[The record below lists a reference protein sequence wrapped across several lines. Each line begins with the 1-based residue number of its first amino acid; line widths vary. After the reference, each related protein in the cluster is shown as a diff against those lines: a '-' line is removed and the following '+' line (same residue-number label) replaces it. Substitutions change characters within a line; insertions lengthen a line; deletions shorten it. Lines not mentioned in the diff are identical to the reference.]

1 MERTLFKEEHEIFR
15 DAFRKFMEKE
25 VIPLHEQWEE
35 EGVVPKALW
44 QKAGA
49 QGFLCPW
56 LPEKYGG
63 SDADYLYS
71 VVIMEE
77 VARAG
82 ASGWSINL
90 HSDIC
95 VPYLDS
101 FGNEEQKARWLP
113 GCASGEIITAI
124 AMTEPQAGSD
134 LQALRATALPDGDAY
149 VLNGQKTFISNGLCN
164 DLCIVAARTNPKAQP
179 AHTGV
184 SLLVVEAGTPGYVKG
199 RRLKKI
205 GMHAQDTAE
214 LSFEDC
220 RVPVKNLLGQEGQGF
235 IYLMQKLQPE
245 RLVCAV
251 AAQAAARR
259 ALEHTI
265 QYCHER
271 ECFGRQIAKFQN
283 TRFKLVEM
291 MTQIEVSQSFVD
303 RLVLEHAAGRDVTT
317 ETCMAKFWCTEMLK
331 KVVDECLQFFGGY
344 GYMLEY
350 PIAKAYI
357 DARVQT
363 IFAGTTEIMKEVIAR
378 RTGI

>member
-15 DAFRKFMEKE
+15 EAFRKFLEKE
-25 VIPLHEQWEE
+25 VIPHHERWEE
-35 EGVVPKALW
+35 EGVVPRSLW
-44 QKAGA
+44 RKAGE

-56 LPEKYGG
+56 LPEQYGG
-63 SDADYLYS
+63 SGADYLYS

-82 ASGWSINL
+82 ASGWGVNL

-95 VPYLDS
+95 VPYLFS
-101 FGNEEQKARWLP
+101 YGTAEQKERWLP
-113 GCASGEIITAI
+113 GCASGELITAV

-134 LQALRATALPDGDAY
+134 LQAIRTTAVKDGDYY
-149 VLNGQKTFISNGLCN
+149 VLNGQKTFISNGLSN
-164 DLCIVAARTNPKAQP
+164 DLCIVAARTDTKVDKP
-179 AHTGV
+179 ARGM

-199 RRLKKI
+199 RKLKKI

-220 RVPVKNLLGQEGQGF
+220 RVPARNLLGQEGQGF

-251 AAQAAARR
+251 AAQAGARR
-259 ALEHTI
+259 ALEMTL

-271 ECFGRQIAKFQN
+271 EAFGRQIAKFQN

-291 MTQIEVSQSFVD
+291 LTQIEITQAFVD
-303 RLVLEHAAGRDVTT
+303 RLVQEHAAGKDVTT

-331 KVVDECLQFFGGY
+331 QVVDQCLQFFGGY

-350 PIAKAYI
+350 PIAKAFI
-357 DARVQT
+357 DSRVQT